1 MLQLASHLPPIYFP
15 RVATNPPDSPIFL
28 NGQLLLADPSLRDG
42 IFNRSVILLAE
53 HSPDQ
58 GAVGLILNH
67 PTGHLVG
74 ELLPE
79 ENFNPLRN
87 LSVYEGGP
95 VDRDQLTFSAF
106 WWNHQQGLRWAL
118 RISAEEA
125 IKHSQ
130 RSGTLVRAFIGYS
143 GWTSGQLENELRRN
157 AWITTRPLPDLLGHD
172 HDKTLWKELLR
183 SLSPFY
189 RLLAEAP
196 DDPFLN

>member
-1 MLQLASHLPPIYFP
+1 MLQLASHPPPIYFP

-28 NGQLLLADPSLRDG
+28 HGQLLLADPSLRDG

-53 HSPDQ
+53 HTLDD
-58 GAVGLILNH
+58 GATGLILNH
-67 PTGHLVG
+67 PTGHVVG
-74 ELLPE
+74 ELLTDE
-79 ENFNPLRN
+79 SFAALRN

-106 WWNHQQGLRWAL
+106 WWSHQEGLRWAL

-125 IKHSQ
+125 VRHSQ
-130 RSGTLVRAFIGYS
+130 RAGTLVRAFIGYS
-143 GWTSGQLENELRRN
+143 GWAKGQLESELRRN
-157 AWITTRPLPDLLGHD
+157 AWIATRPLPDLLGHD
-172 HDKTLWKELLR
+172 HDKSLWKDLLR
-183 SLSPFY
+183 PLSPFH